1 MYLPI
6 MHETER
12 LLKSFINALDSFK
25 AALDKYAEAIREN
38 ENSNRNAGNNKPI
51 QPLLVEI
58 SAASQLDP
66 ARSEYYVAEN
76 RERDSFWR
84 KLKPWVETIG
94 VSVGIILVSLTC
106 GTLQQVKRQADI
118 AEADNRPWLKITAVK
133 LDPPPTL
140 PVLHFVTRGGIPG
153 MNLAVEF
160 IVKNIGKG
168 VAQDVFITPN
178 VIFTRWNETDAS
190 KRTRDQQFACEQWRT
205 EKFPGPFTWSAV
217 FPGDQVKFR
226 VGILGRYRED
236 IASKVPDH
244 IGKFVVAALFGCVTY
259 QYPRGYQ
266 TRAIFD
272 IMGDRDRLLEVGK
285 DLDEPHVHLLRDEHY
300 EHAQ

>member
-1 MYLPI
+1 

-140 PVLHFVTRGGIPG
+140 AVLHFVTIGGIPG

-178 VIFTRWNETDAS
+178 VIFTRWNETDA
-190 KRTRDQQFACEQWRT
+190 ANEH
-205 EKFPGPFTWSAV
+205 
-217 FPGDQVKFR
+217 
-226 VGILGRYRED
+226 GINSLLVNNGEPRSFLGRSPGLQCFLGIKLSFE
-236 IASKVPDH
+236 
-244 IGKFVVAALFGCVTY
+244 
-259 QYPRGYQ
+259 
-266 TRAIFD
+266 
-272 IMGDRDRLLEVGK
+272 
-285 DLDEPHVHLLRDEHY
+285 
-300 EHAQ
+300 